1 MQLFLRTYEIS
12 KHDGFQR
19 EPSGIVIM
27 SDIVVSLELE
37 LANLYQHRWR

>member
-19 EPSGIVIM
+19 EPTLPFYSSHI
-27 SDIVVSLELE
+27 SC
-37 LANLYQHRWR
+37 